1 MAQGGAMMAGQSVQG
16 QINKQMNQYF
26 NQEGD
31 SPPPNTEQSSNHY
44 VSGVDSD
51 KYEGGE
57 EVVAADK
64 VDAEEATEE
73 LCEAG
78 QESSAQQPAEQE
90 AGAAN

>member
-1 MAQGGAMMAGQSVQG
+1 ML
-16 QINKQMNQYF
+16 F
-26 NQEGD
+26 NIIIIA
-31 SPPPNTEQSSNHY
+31 
-44 VSGVDSD
+44 GVDSD

-78 QESSAQQPAEQE
+78 QEASQQPTEAE